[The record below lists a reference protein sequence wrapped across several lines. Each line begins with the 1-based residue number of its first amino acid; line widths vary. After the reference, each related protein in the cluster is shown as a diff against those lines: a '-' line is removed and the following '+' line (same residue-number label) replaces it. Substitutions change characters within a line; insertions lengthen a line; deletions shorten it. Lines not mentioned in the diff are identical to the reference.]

1 MIWLFAV
8 LAAVTTFV
16 IAAVS
21 VGSTTAGLAS
31 RARRSVYDIEEAVD
45 WVGDHLP
52 ADLTAEISYD
62 DVRVVLDLYL
72 EYLRGKGV
80 ASTKAADE
88 LGRDL
93 IVVPDE
99 ERLGW
104 ILGRLDDLSD
114 GSAGA
119 ELSDEQVVAVLEA
132 NSGYERSIGAIGP
145 AVLS

>member
-1 MIWLFAV
+1 VIWLFAV

-21 VGSTTAGLAS
+21 IGSTTAGLAS

-52 ADLTAEISYD
+52 TDLTAEISYD

-72 EYLRGKGV
+72 EYLRVKGV
-80 ASTKAADE
+80 ASPKAADV
-88 LGRDL
+88 LGSDL

-99 ERLGW
+99 ERLAW
-104 ILGRLDDLSD
+104 ILGRLDEIPDD
-114 GSAGA
+114 TPGA
-119 ELSDEQVVAVLEA
+119 SLSDEEVVSILGA
-132 NSGYERSIGAIGP
+132 NEGYERSIGAIGRVV
-145 AVLS
+145 AS

>member
-1 MIWLFAV
+1 VIWLFAV
-8 LAAVTTFV
+8 LAALTTFV

-21 VGSTTAGLAS
+21 VGSSTAGLAG

-52 ADLTAEISYD
+52 AELTAEISYD

-72 EYLRGKGV
+72 DYLRVKGV

-88 LGRDL
+88 LGSEL
-93 IVVPDE
+93 IVVPEE
-99 ERLGW
+99 ERLAW
-104 ILGRLDDLSD
+104 ILGRLDDAKDDSP
-114 GSAGA
+114 GA
-119 ELSDEQVVAVLEA
+119 ELTDEQVVVILEV

-145 AVLS
+145 AVAS